1 MSPINTILASLKLKI
16 MENSKNCLVCKRSSD
31 ETPVTNFHYQ
41 EKTFYICTQH
51 IPVLIHNPEELVGL
65 LDGADKLQGG

>member
-1 MSPINTILASLKLKI
+1 M
-16 MENSKNCLVCKRSSD
+16 NSTKECLVCKRSSD

-41 EKTFYICTQH
+41 EKVFYVCTQH
-51 IPVLIHNPEELVGL
+51 IPVLIHNPQELIGL